1 MTYTYEATRHTF
13 RAPRGEL
20 SYHDVGEGE
29 PLLLLHGSGPGVSGW
44 ANFAGNLP
52 TFASRFRTIV
62 LDMPGYGASEPTDGH
77 PFLDAPEGVLA
88 LLDHLD
94 LESVDIIGN
103 SMGGGV
109 GARLAADVPERV
121 RRLVTI
127 GGLGDSILS
136 AAPPEGI
143 RLLRKFTEEPTRERF
158 MAWMESMVF
167 DTAILTEELV
177 ERRFAQATDE
187 RSLAWARKLYS
198 PTAASDAGR
207 AAAAQVRWAHY
218 SSIACPTLI
227 TWGRDDRVTPL
238 DRMLVPMRLIPDC
251 EVHIFPDSGHWVM
264 IEQRE
269 AFESVVLAFLSR
281 G

>member
-1 MTYTYEATRHTF
+1 MTFTYEGTRRTF
-13 RAPRGEL
+13 DAPRGEL
-20 SYHDVGEGE
+20 SYHDVGEGP

-44 ANFAGNLP
+44 SNFAGNLP
-52 TFASRFRTIV
+52 TFAPRFRTIIM
-62 LDMPGYGASEPTDGH
+62 DMPGYGASAPTDGH

-88 LLDHLD
+88 LLDHLELD
-94 LESVDIIGN
+94 SVQIVGN

-109 GARLAADVPERV
+109 GARLASDAPDRV
-121 RRLVTI
+121 SRLVTI
-127 GGLGDSILS
+127 GGLGDSLLS

-143 RLLRKFTEEPTRERF
+143 RLLRKFTEDPTRERF
-158 MAWMESMVF
+158 MAWLESMVF
-167 DTAILTEELV
+167 DTKILTDELV
-177 ERRFAQATDE
+177 EGRFALATNE

-198 PTAASDAGR
+198 PSAASDAGK
-207 AAAAQVRWAHY
+207 AAATQVRWAHY
-218 SSIACPTLI
+218 PLITCPTLI

-238 DRMLVPMRLIPDC
+238 DRMLVPMRLIPNC

-269 AFESVVLAFLSR
+269 AFESVVLSFLSR